1 MLLEAN
7 NSHSQGAKV
16 YKRKKSKAH
25 TRRGA
30 KRYQYN
36 LPKHPRHE
44 QQMRPVW
51 RLVADSNNVDI
62 GAVGYL
68 NASHAMRSSSRKNSV
83 EERVGSGFSYRR
95 RSYCYLAGYAGYGPC
110 WWWWGGAGI
119 DGWYM
124 ARLSCGGYASN
135 MTRRCGAS
143 ARSGL
148 GAGWPPAGKRW
159 ELLGLLMKR
168 SVSTASFS
176 ACWLGMRRMPARGVA
191 GDRGPAPTSL

>member
-83 EERVGSGFSYRR
+83 EERVGADSH
-95 RSYCYLAGYAGYGPC
+95 AGNALMIISLDTRGTVRVGD
-110 WWWWGGAGI
+110 GGAV
-119 DGWYM
+119 
-124 ARLSCGGYASN
+124 
-135 MTRRCGAS
+135 
-143 ARSGL
+143 
-148 GAGWPPAGKRW
+148 PA
-159 ELLGLLMKR
+159 
-168 SVSTASFS
+168 
-176 ACWLGMRRMPARGVA
+176 
-191 GDRGPAPTSL
+191 